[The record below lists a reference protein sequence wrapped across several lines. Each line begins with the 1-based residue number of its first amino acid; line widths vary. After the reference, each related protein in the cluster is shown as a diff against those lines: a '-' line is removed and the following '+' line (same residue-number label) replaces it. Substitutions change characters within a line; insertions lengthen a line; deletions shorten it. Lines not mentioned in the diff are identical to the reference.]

1 MKNIAQCGL
10 EMRLLL
16 RDEFGYCIFY
26 KLWNFTV
33 LKDAFIATSIIACD
47 IFQIFGEG
55 DVDWDNYL
63 KALKEIGYDGFL
75 TIERECGED
84 PVSDI
89 IKATSFLR
97 EKMF

>member
-1 MKNIAQCGL
+1 MKNIAQRGL
-10 EMRLLL
+10 RMRLLL

-26 KLWNFTV
+26 KLRNFAV
-33 LKDAFIATSIIACD
+33 LEDAFIATSIIACD

-75 TIERECGED
+75 TIERECGDNPEKRIL
-84 PVSDI
+84 PRR
-89 IKATSFLR
+89 FLFS
-97 EKMF
+97 KSV